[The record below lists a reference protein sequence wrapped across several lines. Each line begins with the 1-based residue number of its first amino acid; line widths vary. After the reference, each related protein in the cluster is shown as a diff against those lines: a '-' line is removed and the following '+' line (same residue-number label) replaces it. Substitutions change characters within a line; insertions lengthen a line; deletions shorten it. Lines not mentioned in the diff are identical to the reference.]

1 MRSIKLALMIF
12 FLASPFLAAAEP
24 QERGLSAAF
33 DHPGVTVGQSEENL
47 SLPITIRNIGRQDD
61 SFLVEIAEKPE
72 GWQAEIRSF
81 AAIVSG
87 QFVPGLSEARLTLA
101 AAPVDGRTATEGRYK
116 FVIKVSSLDGRL
128 SQESSCLVTVKP
140 AAAGPAPLTIS
151 TSHPQIKGP
160 GDSRFAF
167 SLDLTNQ
174 GPEDLLVGLSVE
186 TPEAWEAYFKPS
198 YEDKQISSIQ
208 IPKGQ
213 KRGLVLDLKPG
224 YRAEPGTYP
233 LKVKAEAQNSSAT
246 LDLTVELSGTYGLK
260 LFPANELLSSMSR
273 PGQAVSMGFFVMNEG
288 TAVQREVRLTAL
300 TPDNWH
306 LAIEPQVW
314 TDLTPGRV
322 PTPVT
327 LTVTPPDGALIG
339 DYGLG
344 LIAEGERSR
353 SALDLRVT
361 LKSKAAWTWLGLAI
375 IVLTVAGLALVFR
388 KHGRR

>member
-1 MRSIKLALMIF
+1 MKSIKFLLAII
-12 FLASPFLAAAEP
+12 FLASPLTAAEP
-24 QERGLSAAF
+24 PERGLSAAF
-33 DHPGVTVGQSEENL
+33 DHPGVTIGQDEEHL
-47 SLPITIRNIGRQDD
+47 SLPISIRNTGRQDD
-61 SFLVEIAEKPE
+61 SFLVEIVKKPE

-81 AAIVSG
+81 AVIVSG
-87 QFVPGLSEARLTLA
+87 QFVPGLSEAGLTLSA
-101 AAPVDGRTATEGRYK
+101 SWPEPRTVTDGPYK
-116 FVIKVSSLDGRL
+116 FVIRVSSLDGQL
-128 SQESSCLVTVKP
+128 SRESACLVTVRP
-140 AAAGPAPLTIS
+140 AVAGPAPLTLS

-160 GDSRFAF
+160 GDSRFAY
-167 SLDLTNQ
+167 SLDLANQ

-186 TPEAWEAYFKPS
+186 VPEDWEAYFKPS

-208 IPKGQ
+208 LPKGQ
-213 KRGLVLDLKPG
+213 KRSLVLDLKPG

-233 LKVKAEAQNSSAT
+233 LRVRAEAKNSSAS
-246 LDLTVELSGTYGLK
+246 LDLSVELSGTFGLK
-260 LFPANELLSSMSR
+260 LFPANELLSAVGQ

-288 TAVQREVRLTAL
+288 SAVQREVRLTAL
-300 TPDNWH
+300 TPDNWR
-306 LAIEPQVW
+306 LEVEPQVL

-361 LKSKAAWTWLGLAI
+361 LKAKAAWTWLGVAI
-375 IVLTVAGLALVFR
+375 IVLTVAGLAFIFR
-388 KHGRR
+388 KLGRR